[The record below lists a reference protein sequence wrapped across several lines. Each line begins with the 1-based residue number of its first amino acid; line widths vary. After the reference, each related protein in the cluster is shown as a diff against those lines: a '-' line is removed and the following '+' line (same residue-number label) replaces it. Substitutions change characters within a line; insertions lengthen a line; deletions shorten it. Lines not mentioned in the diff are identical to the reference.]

1 MGVGEE
7 GGEGRG
13 GEGKGGPHLQQQ
25 LQAATESVQLS
36 TGVCHGLSAPV
47 TLDDGRDSSCGEGG
61 GHRTAASEGPEG
73 EAPRLLTSPS
83 VQFQKISQDI
93 LTFQVPGDLEG
104 NPLFC
109 HEYLKMM

>member
-1 MGVGEE
+1 MALPSESEKALLVIWAWRVGVGVGEE

-73 EAPRLLTSPS
+73 EAP
-83 VQFQKISQDI
+83 
-93 LTFQVPGDLEG
+93 
-104 NPLFC
+104 
-109 HEYLKMM
+109 